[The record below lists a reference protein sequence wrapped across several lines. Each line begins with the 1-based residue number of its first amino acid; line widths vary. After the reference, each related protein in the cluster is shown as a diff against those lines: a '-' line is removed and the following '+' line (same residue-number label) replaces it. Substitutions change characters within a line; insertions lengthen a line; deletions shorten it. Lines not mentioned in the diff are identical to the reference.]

1 MEGQEK
7 KKRGGEGIRTANVYA
22 IEGLVRNSAVDGV
35 ESVLYGLGDGLLKG
49 DGGREGGAGHGDGGG
64 AGDLGGDP
72 ASSNCEGGH
81 FDDVWLVVVFMCW
94 VSWLLLLFELDPLYR
109 DSVRDL
115 FLVICLGEK
124 KSWFFRCVCVTEW
137 KGKKDLSQDGRYCCL

>member
-1 MEGQEK
+1 M
-7 KKRGGEGIRTANVYA
+7 RTANVHA

-35 ESVLYGLGDGLLKG
+35 ESVLYGLGNGLLKSNG
-49 DGGREGGAGHGDGGG
+49 RREGGAGRRSGGG

-81 FDDVWLVVVFMCW
+81 CDDVWLVGCFVYVLGILGVVVVVVVVQIRSSALGFG
-94 VSWLLLLFELDPLYR
+94 SWF
-109 DSVRDL
+109 

-124 KSWFFRCVCVTEW
+124 KVVCLIIGVCVTEW
-137 KGKKDLSQDGRYCCL
+137 KGKKE